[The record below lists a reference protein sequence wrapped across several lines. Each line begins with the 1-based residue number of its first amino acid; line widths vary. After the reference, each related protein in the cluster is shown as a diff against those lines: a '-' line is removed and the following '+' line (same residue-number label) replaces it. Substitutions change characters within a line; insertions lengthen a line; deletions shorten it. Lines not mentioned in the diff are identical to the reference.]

1 MSDSSS
7 TSSISNEVDD
17 KNKKVDNSATNKIQN
32 SSKVSVIDK
41 NRGKKLNSIRKNREN
56 LRRNISTDSSS
67 SSGSSSGSESAS
79 GSSTTSNSGNSD
91 SSSSKTQKQKEKENS
106 SKILDDRT
114 SLNSDFSDL
123 NVTNKFNNTKS
134 PGLVRRTT
142 DSPTSA
148 SNSISSS
155 PINSIANNNNTET
168 TTTAT
173 NKNLT
178 KTKGILKTDKRNS
191 TSSGN
196 LNSINNLN
204 NLSTSLSGGGLL
216 GNRQQQ
222 NSKPRRSVSFYNKKR
237 PEILKAEN
245 GLGTRTL
252 SEEFSSTKGHFANPD
267 ENNNDN
273 NNSTQQQQNQQ
284 NLEQLENTVLTSP
297 VIHSHEIPYGG
308 SIPTSLYSE
317 AEKDTLIA
325 EYLKSCK
332 QNQCDPINAVYEQL
346 QNLPILS
353 HDDIDDSQIDTV
365 RNIIEDHPRFEKLSL
380 RGLVLSSKN
389 VEPLEE
395 ILKRIKFKV
404 IDLECV
410 EFEDSD
416 AAIAIIEMMEF
427 YDSTF
432 ELLIGYHSETLVP
445 RVWSSLSKMVRQ
457 SACLKTIDIKAS
469 YMPDATMV
477 LGLRYITNRL
487 TIFHF

>member
-7 TSSISNEVDD
+7 TSSISNEADD
-17 KNKKVDNSATNKIQN
+17 KNKKTDNTATNKIQN
-32 SSKVSVIDK
+32 NVSVIDK

-67 SSGSSSGSESAS
+67 SSNSSSSESAS
-79 GSSTTSNSGNSD
+79 GSSTTSDNNNSD
-91 SSSSKTQKQKEKENS
+91 SSSSKTQKQKES

-142 DSPTSA
+142 DSPISA

-155 PINSIANNNNTET
+155 PINSIANTE

-178 KTKGILKTDKRNS
+178 KKGILKTDKRNS

-216 GNRQQQ
+216 GNRQQ

-237 PEILKAEN
+237 PEILKTEN

-273 NNSTQQQQNQQ
+273 NNNTQQQQQQ

-469 YMPDATMV
+469 YMPDATI
-477 LGLRYITNRL
+477 GFGFEIY
-487 TIFHF
+487 HKY